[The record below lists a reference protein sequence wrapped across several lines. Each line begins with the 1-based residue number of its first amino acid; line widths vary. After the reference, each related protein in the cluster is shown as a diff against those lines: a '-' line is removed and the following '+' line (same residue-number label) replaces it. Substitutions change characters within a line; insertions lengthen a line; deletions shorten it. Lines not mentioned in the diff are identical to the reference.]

1 MGQMAERNKQI
12 LMIMQEKLASL
23 FEFAEK
29 VNIIMEECIEAET
42 ANDHETER
50 RLVEEID
57 KLDEELDNILM
68 TVSQAEIDEIT
79 HVLDEDALLAN
90 ADWLKESS
98 RKLSDLAERYTEAI
112 RQRHDVKTTVEIRQ
126 EIKLLGH
133 ALVRGR
139 K

>member
-1 MGQMAERNKQI
+1 MEQMTSRNRQI

-29 VNIIMEECIEAET
+29 VNIIMEECIEAER
-42 ANDHETER
+42 ADDREAER
-50 RLVEEID
+50 HLVEEIEN
-57 KLDEELDNILM
+57 LDEELDNILM

-79 HVLDEDALLAN
+79 HVLDEEALLAN
-90 ADWLKESS
+90 VDWLKSSS
-98 RKLSDLAERYTEAI
+98 RKLDELADRYTEAI
-112 RQRHDVKTTVEIRQ
+112 RQRHDVKTTIQIRQ

-139 K
+139 S